1 MADSGRRLLRACGAL
16 SAAALVL
23 VAGCSGE
30 GGGTAGGTAGKPP
43 SAGTGTTGASSPPP
57 AEPPA
62 SGPPASEPSTAAPSA
77 LDFTPDPGRAPKNAA
92 EARRMALAIVAG
104 PEAWGADYVK
114 RSPHLSPDGYW
125 PVLGG
130 DCTWRAGTRP
140 ATVLHSVTARSEVPA
155 SAERAAL
162 RVAATV
168 TVHRTETDA
177 DWEMARTLEEALR
190 CPAQTLSP
198 GERVTALRSIG
209 SPFGTGGN
217 FTATDSLGEMGTYH
231 SAAFKGGQKYAWFQS
246 RVGQVTV
253 AAVVKGAPG
262 HGEQEVDHAQVQAL
276 VAMTDRAK
284 AQLEA
289 PQ

>member
-1 MADSGRRLLRACGAL
+1 MGEIVAESGRRLLRACGAL
-16 SAAALVL
+16 SAAAVVL
-23 VAGCSGE
+23 VVGCSSE
-30 GGGTAGGTAGKPP
+30 GGRTAKGTADTQPGAG
-43 SAGTGTTGASSPPP
+43 AGTRGSSPPAAEAP
-57 AEPPA
+57 A
-62 SGPPASEPSTAAPSA
+62 AAPSAPVTPTA
-77 LDFTPDPGRAPKNAA
+77 LDFTPDPGRAPKTAA
-92 EARRMALAIVAG
+92 DARRMALAVVAG
-104 PEAWGADYVK
+104 PDAWGADYVE
-114 RSPHLSPDGYW
+114 RVPHLADGFW

-130 DCTWRAGTRP
+130 DCTWRTGVSP

-155 SAERAAL
+155 SAGRAAL

-190 CPAQTLSP
+190 CPDQILGP

-217 FTATDSLGEMGTYH
+217 FTATDSLGEMGTYR
-231 SAAFKGGQKYAWFQS
+231 SSAFKGGQKYTWFQS

-253 AAVVKGAPG
+253 ATVVKGAPG
-262 HGEQEVDHAQVQAL
+262 HGEQEVTHAQVQAL

-289 PQ
+289 PR